1 MFAKHLEQ
9 SWHMTKRYICMCCK
23 KGIFLVTQSI
33 HMCEICIC
41 VYVYSVWLNSILN
54 FPICNS
60 HSSLSFFPPSCYFI
74 WLKRVAGH
82 DPLNWFH
89 DPWMGHGL
97 QFEKH
102 CWNRPFF
109 PALLM
114 LIVWV
119 PWHPKHLAPHQQP
132 CLILSAPLGS
142 ADALF
147 CAPSRASD

>member
-1 MFAKHLEQ
+1 MFSKHLEQ
-9 SWHMTKRYICMCCK
+9 SWHTENAIYMCV
-23 KGIFLVTQSI
+23 IRNAFSWW
-33 HMCEICIC
+33 HMCEIYIC
-41 VYVYSVWLNSILN
+41 SVWLHTILT
-54 FPICNS
+54 FTVCNS
-60 HSSLSFFPPSCYFI
+60 HFSLSFSSPSCLSI

-89 DPWMGHGL
+89 DPWVGHGL

-102 CWNRPFF
+102 CWNSPFS

-119 PWHPKHLAPHQQP
+119 SWHLKHLAPHQQP